1 MAQSTQVSPASAVRP
16 LPQTTTR
23 DAGTGLPF
31 VAVAR
36 KASRV
41 GYSHAFGAAGVG
53 FNGIVTDPLPQAP
66 GYVRKILLRIQGTA
80 GTGAS
85 TFTADATASTAIIV
99 QNLQLKD
106 GFGTPIY
113 SGSGF
118 GLLYLDQIVNGQFG
132 LIKASDVNTQ
142 PSAAA
147 FNAVGGNFNIWL
159 PIPLEI
165 TPGYGCMSIGNASAP
180 PSLQINLNSVASIY
194 ASGPTIAPTLQV
206 DAEIQYFEV
215 DDPSLEPEGLGTTAQ
230 HIEQP
235 CTPQV
240 GANASLRIQLPHT
253 SGYLRSIIL
262 VARDSAAIP
271 ARVDIFGTR
280 VRLYVDG
287 FPLRDQQFQE
297 LSDDFW
303 RMNGGQVVRP
313 TGVIAYSFAESMS
326 QLNLGTLDTLMELMP
341 VTPATQLE
349 VECTPWGSGG
359 TAPYTITCI
368 YNVVVPKGQLA
379 LGLPEAIST

>member
-1 MAQSTQVSPASAVRP
+1 MAQSSQVNPATAVRP

-23 DAGTGLPF
+23 EGGSGLPF

-41 GYSHAFGAAGVG
+41 GYSHAGLGLG
-53 FNGIVTDPLPQAP
+53 GIVTDPLPQAP
-66 GYVRKILLRIQGTA
+66 GYVRKILLHIQGTG

-85 TFTADATASTAIIV
+85 TFTTDAQASVATII
-99 QNLQLKD
+99 QNIQLKD
-106 GFGTPIY
+106 GFGTPVY

-118 GLLYLDQIVNGQFG
+118 GLLYLDMLVNGQFG
-132 LIKASDVNTQ
+132 LIKASDITQQ
-142 PSAAA
+142 PSYSA
-147 FNAVGGNFNIWL
+147 FNATGGNFNVWL
-159 PIPLEI
+159 PVPLEI

-180 PSLQINLNSVASIY
+180 PSLQINLNTTAAVF
-194 ASGPTIAPTLQV
+194 ASGPTSAPSIQV

-240 GANASLRIQLPHT
+240 GANASLRVQLPHT
-253 SGYLRSIIL
+253 SGYVRSIIL
-262 VARDSAAIP
+262 VARDSSAIP
-271 ARVDIFGTR
+271 ARVDIYGTR

-287 FPLRDQQFQE
+287 FPLRDQQFAE

-303 RMNGGQVVRP
+303 RTNGGLVTRP
-313 TGVIAYSFAESMS
+313 TGVIAFSWGESLS
-326 QLNLGTLDTLMELMP
+326 QINLGTLDTLMELLP
-341 VTPATQLE
+341 VTPATQIE

-359 TAPYTITCI
+359 TAPYTLTCI

-379 LGLPEAIST
+379 LGLTETLSA